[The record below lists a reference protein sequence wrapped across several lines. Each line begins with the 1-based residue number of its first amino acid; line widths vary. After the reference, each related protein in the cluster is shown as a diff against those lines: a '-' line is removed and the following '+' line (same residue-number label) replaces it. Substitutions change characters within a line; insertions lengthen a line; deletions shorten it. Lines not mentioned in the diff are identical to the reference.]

1 VTPRPDPD
9 GTLRASPVRI
19 VPVLVF
25 ALALLVAAC
34 GATGPSAAPPASPS
48 AAAGD
53 PGSPAASGGQQG
65 GAGTALEPGATPWPG
80 TVVEAV
86 MNLALADV
94 EIQKAGAD
102 LGAAAAYEDL
112 KAMWG
117 AADGLATL
125 VKRLQAEVPRIADYP
140 ESAAAAKAYEGAFP
154 DMLAGATTLRDA
166 ITAGDAAG
174 ITAGSQQLASGLE
187 GYAAARREIGPLAE
201 RAMLMQRILVK

>member
-1 VTPRPDPD
+1 MIPRPDPA
-9 GTLRASPVRI
+9 GRLRGSPVGAAL
-19 VPVLVF
+19 VVL
-25 ALALLVAAC
+25 AILVAAC
-34 GATGPSAAPPASPS
+34 GATVATASPS
-48 AAAGD
+48 GV
-53 PGSPAASGGQQG
+53 PAASGSPGASG
-65 GAGTALEPGATPWPG
+65 GAGGIQGALEPGATPWPG

-86 MNLALADV
+86 MNLALADA
-94 EIQKAGAD
+94 EIQAAGAD

-125 VKRLQAEVPRIADYP
+125 VGKLQGEVPRIAGYP
-140 ESAAAAKAYEGAFP
+140 ESAAAATAYEAAFP

-174 ITAGSQQLASGLE
+174 VTAGSRQLAAGLE
-187 GYAAARREIGPLAE
+187 KYALARRLIGPLAE

>member
-1 VTPRPDPD
+1 MTLRPDPA
-9 GTLRASPVRI
+9 GPLRATPARI
-19 VPVLVF
+19 VPVVVLV
-25 ALALLVAAC
+25 LALLVAAC
-34 GATGPSAAPPASPS
+34 GATTPTAAPSGAPAVS
-48 AAAGD
+48 
-53 PGSPAASGGQQG
+53 GSPGASGGGTG
-65 GAGTALEPGATPWPG
+65 GAGSALEPGATPWPG

-112 KAMWG
+112 AAMWG

-125 VKRLQAEVPRIADYP
+125 VKRLQGEVPRIAGFP
-140 ESAAAAKAYEGAFP
+140 ESAAAAKAYEAAFP

-166 ITAGDAAG
+166 ITAKDAAG
-174 ITAGSQQLASGLE
+174 ITAGSQQLATGLE
-187 GYAAARREIGPLAE
+187 AYAQARREIGPLAE